1 MDLKDQRKVYE
12 KFELHEE
19 SVKHNPF
26 DQFKNW
32 FVDTKN
38 SEILEANA
46 MTLAT
51 DSKYGKPSARIVL
64 LKEVT
69 ETGFVFFTNYASQKG
84 MDLAENPQAEILFF
98 WDALERQVRISGNVK
113 KISQDESRA

>member
-51 DSKYGKPSARIVL
+51 ASKDGKPSAAENIMVSTAESPGNIFIMNNSIVL
-64 LKEVT
+64 
-69 ETGFVFFTNYASQKG
+69 TNQPAMPTNK
-84 MDLAENPQAEILFF
+84 
-98 WDALERQVRISGNVK
+98 
-113 KISQDESRA
+113 